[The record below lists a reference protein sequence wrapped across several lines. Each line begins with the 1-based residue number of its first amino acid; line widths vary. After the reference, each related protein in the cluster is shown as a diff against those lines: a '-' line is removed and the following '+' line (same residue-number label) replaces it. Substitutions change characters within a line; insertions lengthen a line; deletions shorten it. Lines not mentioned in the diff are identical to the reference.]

1 MLSTSR
7 LPIQKGVRL
16 RGEAFSEK
24 TVPGASE
31 RKKSLPPERRRQD
44 CSMAFRFA
52 GGDSV
57 EASMGKEVFI
67 EEEECIGCG
76 TCEEMCEE
84 VFRLNE
90 ETEKAE
96 VIMPEGGP
104 EDLIQEVID
113 SCPVECIHWEE

>member
-1 MLSTSR
+1 
-7 LPIQKGVRL
+7 
-16 RGEAFSEK
+16 
-24 TVPGASE
+24 
-31 RKKSLPPERRRQD
+31 
-44 CSMAFRFA
+44 
-52 GGDSV
+52 
-57 EASMGKEVFI
+57 MGKEVFI

-104 EDLIQEVID
+104 EDLIQEAID